1 MQKTSKYAVGLAMY
15 SNRIANFEYGNTE
28 NAHAWH
34 TADGMLYLYNR
45 DFNQFGEGYW
55 TTVDPYRLPGTTVD
69 TAPLADVPSLL
80 LEVLSHGSVVQQ
92 MGSWQA

>member
-45 DFNQFGEGYW
+45 DFNQFGEGRCCRF
-55 TTVDPYRLPGTTVD
+55 RL
-69 TAPLADVPSLL
+69 
-80 LEVLSHGSVVQQ
+80 
-92 MGSWQA
+92 